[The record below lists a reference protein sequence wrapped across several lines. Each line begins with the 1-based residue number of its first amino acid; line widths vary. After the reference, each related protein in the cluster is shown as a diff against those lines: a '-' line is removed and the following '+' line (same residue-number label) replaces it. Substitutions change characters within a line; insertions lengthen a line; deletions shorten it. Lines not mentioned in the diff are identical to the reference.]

1 MTTLRRRAAA
11 VLPAA
16 LIATAL
22 ALPGTTARA
31 DETPQQLLSPAEAAA
46 TWAVGKLTDDTHA
59 SADHGLTADIVMG
72 LAATGTAGNT
82 AERATDWLA
91 ANAGDYIHRGNP
103 DAVNAGGTAKLAL
116 VAAIEHRDLSDFGGH
131 DLTGLLLDR
140 VQDTGRFSDAGPA
153 GDMSNQFTQS
163 LGVLALARTAEGA
176 PESTVEFLASTRCA
190 DGGYPLSLRR
200 NPDRCTAD
208 TDSTG
213 MAVQALLAVDRTADA
228 APGLDWLEAQ
238 QQENGG
244 WGYNAASAANSNST
258 ALAVQAL
265 AGGGR
270 DAAAARGTAWLRGVQ
285 VGCSAVAAD
294 RGAVGYMEPVA
305 DGMALR
311 ATAQVIPA
319 LAGVALGDIDGAGGA
334 AETAPVACGP
344 GEGGDGGGDSTVGG
358 AGGAADGGADAGGAD
373 VTTGGADGGAD
384 GGQDGGSEGG
394 ADSGTDTGGSGDD
407 ATGGA
412 SDGDTGDQGAS
423 GDPGVTDGSDTSG
436 ASSSAAGSATATGGA
451 AGGLTP
457 DGGLANTGANPV
469 PLVAAAA
476 MLLAAGSGVYLLARQ
491 RRRGALRP

>member
-1 MTTLRRRAAA
+1 MMTLRRRAAA

-22 ALPGTTARA
+22 TLPGASARA
-31 DETPQQLLSPAEAAA
+31 DEGPAELVSPAEAAA
-46 TWAVGKLTDDTHA
+46 TWAVGKLTEGTHA

-72 LAATGTAGNT
+72 LAATGTAGDT
-82 AERATDWLA
+82 AARATDWLA
-91 ANAGDYIHRGNP
+91 EHAGDYINRGNP

-140 VQDTGRFSDAGPA
+140 VQDTGRFSDAGPS

-163 LGVLALARTAEGA
+163 LGVLALERTAQGA

-200 NPDRCTAD
+200 NPDRCTSD

-213 MAVQALLAVDRTADA
+213 MAVQALLAAGRTADA
-228 APGLDWLEAQ
+228 EPGLDWLESQ

-265 AGGGR
+265 IGGGR
-270 DAAAARGTAWLRGVQ
+270 DAAAERGTSWLRGVQ
-285 VGCSAVAAD
+285 VGCSAAEGD

-319 LAGVALGDIDGAGGA
+319 LAGVPLGDIDGSGGVAGVAPVACAPGGGDGDSGGAGTAGGAGGA
-334 AETAPVACGP
+334 ASGAD
-344 GEGGDGGGDSTVGG
+344 GGADGTTVSGGGDTGGDSGAADAGAAGDVVSGG
-358 AGGAADGGADAGGAD
+358 ADSGADSGADGGADSGTDGGASGDAVTGGAADGGATVSGGGDAA
-373 VTTGGADGGAD
+373 VSS
-384 GGQDGGSEGG
+384 GGS
-394 ADSGTDTGGSGDD
+394 
-407 ATGGA
+407 
-412 SDGDTGDQGAS
+412 
-423 GDPGVTDGSDTSG
+423 DGS
-436 ASSSAAGSATATGGA
+436 
-451 AGGLTP
+451 LTP
-457 DGGLANTGANPV
+457 DGGLANTGTGAVPV
-469 PLVAAAA
+469 AVAAG
-476 MLLAAGSGVYLLARQ
+476 MLLAAGAGVYVLARQ
-491 RRRGALRP
+491 RRRDTV